1 MAKSDLEAQFL
12 FQIKAYG
19 LPTPEQEVRFHPT
32 RRWRFDFCYPEELLA
47 IEIHGGVGT
56 QGRHTRGSG
65 FTKDCEKYTAAAL
78 LGWRILHFTGSQ
90 VGTGEAVG
98 KLEEALV

>member
-1 MAKSDLEAQFL
+1 M
-12 FQIKAYG
+12 FQVKAYG
-19 LPTPEQEVRFHPT
+19 LPTPEQELRFHPT
-32 RRWRFDFCYPEELLA
+32 RRWRFDFAYPEELLA
-47 IEIHGGVGT
+47 IEIHGGVWSG
-56 QGRHTRGSG
+56 GRHVRGAG

-98 KLEEALV
+98 KLEEALQ